1 LDITSVAVL
10 SMFGAAFAGGIVGF
24 AIGKLTRFET
34 GLMVGLFI
42 FGGVTLAFSLKCYM
56 DYQDFAHAGS
66 DGLWGEVIEIIDKPS
81 NESGSITSPAPIVRF
96 TGPDERVY
104 TIEGPTASGAKVG
117 AHVNVIFDRDQPER
131 SRVGQIGEL
140 RGAAIAMMLF
150 GTFPTSFALMILLNM
165 IHHAATTPDRPSA
178 TRTGRSR
185 REVAAA
191 ATKTKPAVRGKVRGR
206 RATIFLALGMLCSL
220 LWITLEGESLVR
232 RFAQG
237 FSGMTATLLAYALWS
252 GFIARLGFET
262 ALGVFTLALNFG
274 VWAFALFLLS

>member
-10 SMFGAAFAGGIVGF
+10 SMFAAAFVGGIIGF
-24 AIGKLTRFET
+24 VVGKLTRFET
-34 GLMVGLFI
+34 GLMIGLFI

-104 TIEGPTASGAKVG
+104 TIEGPTASSAKVG
-117 AHVNVIFDRDQPER
+117 AHVNVIFDREQPEH
-131 SRVGQIGEL
+131 SRIGQIGEL

-150 GTFPTSFALMILLNM
+150 GTFPTSFAMMFLLNM
-165 IHHAATTPDRPSA
+165 IHQAATTPDRTGA
-178 TRTGRSR
+178 TRTSRSR
-185 REVAAA
+185 RKLAASA
-191 ATKTKPAVRGKVRGR
+191 NNTQPAVRRKVRGSS
-206 RATIFLALGMLCSL
+206 ATLFLAGGILCSL

-237 FSGMTATLLAYALWS
+237 FSGIAATLLAYSIWS
-252 GFIARLGFET
+252 GFFARLGFET
-262 ALGVFTLALNFG
+262 ALSVFTLALNFG

>member
-1 LDITSVAVL
+1 MDITSVAVL
-10 SMFGAAFAGGIVGF
+10 SMFGAALAGGIIGF
-24 AIGKLTRFET
+24 AIGHLTRFET

-150 GTFPTSFALMILLNM
+150 GTFPTSFAMMILLNM
-165 IHHAATTPDRPSA
+165 IHQAVTTPDRKSA
-178 TRTGRSR
+178 

-191 ATKTKPAVRGKVRGR
+191 ANKTKPAVRGKVRGR

-237 FSGMTATLLAYALWS
+237 FSGMSATLLAYSLWS